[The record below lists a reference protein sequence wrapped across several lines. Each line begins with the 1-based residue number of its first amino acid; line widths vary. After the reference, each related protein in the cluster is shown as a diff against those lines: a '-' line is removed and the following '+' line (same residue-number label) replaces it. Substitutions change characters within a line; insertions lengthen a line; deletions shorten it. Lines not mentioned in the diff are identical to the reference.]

1 MKYKAKSTYK
11 DLKKEDGFVGLK
23 SASTHIILLSGG
35 EIEWKGSLP
44 KKIKYCL
51 IEIKKKVSK

>member
-35 EIEWKGSLP
+35 EIE
-44 KKIKYCL
+44 
-51 IEIKKKVSK
+51 